1 MAAPLRR
8 RRGADPV
15 WKGEASA
22 QTHAYLLM
30 SFAIF
35 SLPAA
40 LLLVYVYSQLNASKA
55 RGCRSSKNT
64 CDVKLS

>member
-1 MAAPLRR
+1 MVCVMHQRTGTMLTTRR
-8 RRGADPV
+8 ARPCG
-15 WKGEASA
+15 KGEASA

-40 LLLVYVYSQLNASKA
+40 LLLVYVYGQLSASKA
-55 RGCRSSKNT
+55 RGCR
-64 CDVKLS
+64 D